1 MHQGKITKLPDEKAL
16 TKRGISIS
24 PIENRELKATILF
37 KIYCIIS
44 KIKKKNDLI
53 LEERIGSCVLF
64 VRFFFKRVELRI
76 GVKFF
81 PTKLPILFL
90 SQFVQIS
97 VWILIANH

>member
-64 VRFFFKRVELRI
+64 VRFFLNVLNSELASNS
-76 GVKFF
+76 
-81 PTKLPILFL
+81 
-90 SQFVQIS
+90 SQPSYQFCS
-97 VWILIANH
+97 